1 MAVPETEE
9 PVGNRYR
16 RRIRHGFVDVEVT
29 GVRENGAVAVYDAEV
44 LDAENAAV
52 NSGDDIRIAGHFLQ
66 DAYDPLDD
74 I

>member
-1 MAVPETEE
+1 MAVPGTEE
-9 PVGNRYR
+9 PVGNTYR

-29 GVRENGAVAVYDAEV
+29 GVRENGDVAVYDAEV

-52 NSGDDIRIAGHFLQ
+52 STGDEIRVAGHFLQ
-66 DAYDPLDD
+66 DAYDPLDE